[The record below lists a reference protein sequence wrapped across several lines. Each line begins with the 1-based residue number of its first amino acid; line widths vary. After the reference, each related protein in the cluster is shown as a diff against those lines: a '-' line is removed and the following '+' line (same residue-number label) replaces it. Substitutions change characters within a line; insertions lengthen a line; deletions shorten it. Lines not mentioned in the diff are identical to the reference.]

1 MSPLDP
7 ITVQTAVATPIDSS
21 TRPGTDAPGAPRIDL
36 LTVPE
41 AAALLRVSDATI
53 RNWIAADSI
62 PYIQLPPVG
71 KRKQYRIPLQGLL
84 GSLEGN
90 YDLRGALQEQNA
102 RMREA
107 TLSED

>member
-7 ITVQTAVATPIDSS
+7 VTMQAAPATSIDSI
-21 TRPGTDAPGAPRIDL
+21 TRPGTDDPRAHIDL

-53 RNWIAADSI
+53 RNWIAAESI
-62 PYIQLPPVG
+62 PYIQLPPAG
-71 KRKQYRIPLQGLL
+71 TRKQYRIPLQGLL

-107 TLSED
+107 KLAED